1 MKKINFLLIFL
12 IPILI
17 SNCGYQ
23 PKFVKKDLNFNIS
36 EIQSSGEKSINSK
49 IIKNLNKFKN
59 SNKAKQTIKVFINT
73 EKNITVVTKDEKGND
88 SKFLLNI
95 ISDVK
100 IYENEKLIKEKT
112 FIKDFTYKNI
122 ENKLDLSQYKKQ
134 IEQNLINK
142 IIEEISIFFYSL

>member
-23 PKFVKKDLNFNIS
+23 PKFVKKKLNFNIS

-142 IIEEISIFFYSL
+142 IIEEISIFFNSL